1 MSERRERRTLLIL
14 YILAAYILFQLGWWG
29 YLQISLTKE
38 LFEETGRP
46 ATELTRKVWMIIGE
60 GIVFFMLLFVGF
72 VYVRRTVVREL
83 RLARMEKTFLLSV
96 THELKTPIAAVKLML
111 DSLKRGK
118 LEKVQE
124 TEVIDDAL
132 RETRRLETL
141 TENILLATRLDQQR
155 GSFNADVVDVSACA
169 EQCVRN
175 MQRSFGNRHRFE
187 ADIAEGASLSGDE
200 QLVRALLQN
209 LLENAVKYSP
219 VDTAI
224 SIRVRQQHP
233 TVTLEVSDR
242 GTGIPAEE
250 RERVFEKFYR
260 LGNEE
265 TRRHKGTGLGLY
277 LVRTIAK
284 LHGGHARVEQRMG
297 GGSTFVV
304 QLNHLKA

>member
-29 YLQISLTKE
+29 YLQISLTQE

-46 ATELTRKVWMIIGE
+46 KEELSRKVWMIVGE
-60 GIVFFMLLFVGF
+60 GSVFAILLLIGF

-111 DSLKRGK
+111 DTLKRGK
-118 LEKVQE
+118 LEKAHE
-124 TEVIDDAL
+124 AEVVDDAL
-132 RETRRLETL
+132 RETRRLESL

-155 GSFNADVVDVSACA
+155 GSFNAEVVDVSACA
-169 EQCVRN
+169 ELCVRA
-175 MQRSFGNRHRFE
+175 MQRSFGNRHPFDLE
-187 ADIAEGASLSGDE
+187 LEEGLTLNGDE
-200 QLVRALLQN
+200 QLLRALIQN

-219 VDTAI
+219 PDSAI
-224 SIRVRQQHP
+224 ALRVHKKNNA
-233 TVTLEVSDR
+233 VLIEVSDR
-242 GTGIPAEE
+242 GPGIPAEE

-265 TRRHKGTGLGLY
+265 TRRHKGTG
-277 LVRTIAK
+277 
-284 LHGGHARVEQRMG
+284 
-297 GGSTFVV
+297 
-304 QLNHLKA
+304 